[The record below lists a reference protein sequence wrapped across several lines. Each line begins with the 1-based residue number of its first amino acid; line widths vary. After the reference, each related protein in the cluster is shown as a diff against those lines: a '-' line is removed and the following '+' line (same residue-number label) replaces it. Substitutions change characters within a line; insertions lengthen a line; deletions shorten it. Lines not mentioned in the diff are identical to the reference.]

1 MCRLIRRVKGLS
13 EEGRS
18 SGHGEAMYE
27 LLRAKWPKGTQEAG
41 GGVSAN
47 GLHHT

>member
-1 MCRLIRRVKGLS
+1 
-13 EEGRS
+13 
-18 SGHGEAMYE
+18 MYE